1 MEENWYVLFVLVAKE
16 KKLCSVLTKKG
27 LNAFIPQME
36 YYRRDIKGTAFKSL
50 FPGYIFIRSEMK
62 QSEFDD
68 FLYRLEDQRDGLI
81 KQLKEDGV
89 SALRKEEIEMFKKL
103 LNEKGILEM
112 SQAFI
117 EDKKAIVTYGPLIY
131 YQDHIVKVDK
141 HNKLAYLDIEF
152 MNRQILVG
160 LNIKSKI

>member
-1 MEENWYVLFVLVAKE
+1 MKDNWYVLFALVAKE
-16 KKLCSVLTKKG
+16 NKLCSVLRRKG
-27 LNAFIPQME
+27 LDAFIPKIE
-36 YYRRDIKGTAFKSL
+36 YYRRDIKGNTLKML
-50 FPGYIFIRSEMK
+50 FPGYIFVRSEMK
-62 QSEFDD
+62 QSDFDNL
-68 FLYRLEDQRDGLI
+68 LYELGEQRDGLI
-81 KQLKEDGV
+81 KQLKDDGV
-89 SALRKEEIEMFKKL
+89 TALRDEEIEMFNKL
-103 LNEKGILEM
+103 LNSEGILEM

-117 EDKKAIVTYGPLIY
+117 EDKKAIVTDGPLVY